1 MAESFASKFKP
12 MSHEKPKCLFP
23 IANIPLILFALE
35 FLASNNVKEVIV
47 VSSKE
52 TKTWKSIQEIV
63 KESHKP
69 WTTGFTIKCVKLDNP
84 QSLAMALKVVNEMVE
99 LKDDFVLM
107 QGDIVSNA

>member
-1 MAESFASKFKP
+1 MVQEQAKTYDDAVRIGHQAVLMAESFASKFKP

-52 TKTWKSIQEIV
+52 TKTWKSI
-63 KESHKP
+63 
-69 WTTGFTIKCVKLDNP
+69 
-84 QSLAMALKVVNEMVE
+84 
-99 LKDDFVLM
+99 
-107 QGDIVSNA
+107 